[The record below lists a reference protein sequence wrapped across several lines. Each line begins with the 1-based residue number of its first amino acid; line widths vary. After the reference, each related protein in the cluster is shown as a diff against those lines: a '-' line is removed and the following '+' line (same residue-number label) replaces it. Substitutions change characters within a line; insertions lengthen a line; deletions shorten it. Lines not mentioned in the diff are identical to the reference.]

1 MVTITEG
8 HAINFMWIA
17 HHRYWV
23 QLFDLLTSW
32 SIHSRCVWEADN
44 QQLMIE
50 IVSCLWQAEFI
61 NMVIRTCHQT
71 ISHTRRIQPHS
82 LFLFSSKCIV
92 ASYLWLCLL
101 SDCFALISSI
111 KILCPF
117 FISPLCACYMPS
129 SSNGILLL
137 ILLLKFC
144 LVSHGTH
151 GRGEECV

>member
-17 HHRYWV
+17 HHRYW
-23 QLFDLLTSW
+23 LADFME
-32 SIHSRCVWEADN
+32 HRCVWEADS
-44 QQLMIE
+44 QQLMME
-50 IVSCLWQAEFI
+50 SDSCLWQAELI
-61 NMVIRTCHQT
+61 NMIIRTCHQT
-71 ISHTRRIQPHS
+71 ISHTWRIQPHS
-82 LFLFSSKCIV
+82 FFLFPSKFIV

-111 KILCPF
+111 KILCLF
-117 FISPLCACYMPS
+117 FISTFYAYYVPS
-129 SSNGILLL
+129 SSNGILLI

-151 GRGEECV
+151 RRGEEFI